1 MYLENKKYLIGA
13 LTSKPYAFLSRSW
26 ELKVYESV
34 DIYDNFGS
42 NIRFDVNNL
51 KILRILPKINKNLNE
66 NWITDKVRFCYDG
79 LYKQRI
85 NSPLLRE
92 DNKLVPVTWL
102 TALQKFKE
110 ITNDKYIES
119 FCGSFVDLETMYIFK
134 EFLTKLGYNSFNFMN
149 FKTYKTT
156 NLRETYRCSLL
167 VKNLK
172 YIKNLFLFGI
182 NIRLENPI
190 LNIKI
195 RQLTLHSNLKIFN
208 FNFISNLT
216 YAVTNFGNNIYS
228 FLNFLEGK
236 SYLCSKVLNSSLNYM
251 LIGYNLFYRYDSN
264 FYQKLIQIFNS
275 FFKNFIGSFFW
286 QGANSYSSA
295 ELGSNQNILEKHIN
309 RSSKIL
315 YLLDM
320 DDIFFKKDNYDY
332 IIYQGHHG
340 NLNLYYSDLVFAG
353 VTPYEKSGIFM
364 NLFGIQQ
371 KSNLII
377 KPTKKVKNDWK
388 IIKALG
394 DFCVVPLFYES
405 HKDILRKINKI
416 IPNNLNN
423 LNTLNF
429 RNSHYQSYYLEN
441 SSILNYMGNYYLTDI
456 ISRSSL
462 VMSLCSIRFKVLN
475 IY

>member
-1 MYLENKKYLIGA
+1 
-13 LTSKPYAFLSRSW
+13 
-26 ELKVYESV
+26 
-34 DIYDNFGS
+34 
-42 NIRFDVNNL
+42 
-51 KILRILPKINKNLNE
+51 
-66 NWITDKVRFCYDG
+66 
-79 LYKQRI
+79 
-85 NSPLLRE
+85 
-92 DNKLVPVTWL
+92 
-102 TALQKFKE
+102 
-110 ITNDKYIES
+110 
-119 FCGSFVDLETMYIFK
+119 
-134 EFLTKLGYNSFNFMN
+134 MN

-295 ELGSNQNILEKHIN
+295 ELGSSQNILEKHIN

-332 IIYQGHHG
+332 IIYQG
-340 NLNLYYSDLVFAG
+340 
-353 VTPYEKSGIFM
+353 
-364 NLFGIQQ
+364 Q
-371 KSNLII
+371 
-377 KPTKKVKNDWK
+377 
-388 IIKALG
+388 
-394 DFCVVPLFYES
+394 
-405 HKDILRKINKI
+405 
-416 IPNNLNN
+416 
-423 LNTLNF
+423 
-429 RNSHYQSYYLEN
+429 
-441 SSILNYMGNYYLTDI
+441 
-456 ISRSSL
+456 
-462 VMSLCSIRFKVLN
+462 
-475 IY
+475 

>member
-1 MYLENKKYLIGA
+1 
-13 LTSKPYAFLSRSW
+13 
-26 ELKVYESV
+26 
-34 DIYDNFGS
+34 
-42 NIRFDVNNL
+42 
-51 KILRILPKINKNLNE
+51 
-66 NWITDKVRFCYDG
+66 
-79 LYKQRI
+79 
-85 NSPLLRE
+85 
-92 DNKLVPVTWL
+92 
-102 TALQKFKE
+102 
-110 ITNDKYIES
+110 
-119 FCGSFVDLETMYIFK
+119 
-134 EFLTKLGYNSFNFMN
+134 
-149 FKTYKTT
+149 
-156 NLRETYRCSLL
+156 
-167 VKNLK
+167 
-172 YIKNLFLFGI
+172 
-182 NIRLENPI
+182 
-190 LNIKI
+190 
-195 RQLTLHSNLKIFN
+195 
-208 FNFISNLT
+208 
-216 YAVTNFGNNIYS
+216 
-228 FLNFLEGK
+228 
-236 SYLCSKVLNSSLNYM
+236 M

-295 ELGSNQNILEKHIN
+295 ELGSNQNILEKHIK

-394 DFCVVPLFYES
+394 DFCVIPLFYES

-429 RNSHYQSYYLEN
+429 RNSHFQSYYLEN